1 MSNNLDIETL
11 IVKKISGNITESEL
25 LIVDKWIQASTKNE
39 SYYKHFL
46 FVWNQ
51 TKNTSNIGE
60 PNVEKEWDKLS
71 GKLTTKRIF
80 PYRALLK
87 YAAIAVVLIG
97 LPTFWF
103 LQAPEKVIQ
112 HQQTALKETK
122 KIIEHKI
129 EAPLVPQKKTIQ
141 KNPYLTVQTT
151 DNSTDFFIKDSSR
164 VYLDANSSIVY
175 KKSNA
180 DQSQIVY
187 LKGEGIFNITSSP
200 TAFIVQSKHVTLH
213 TSGGIVGIKEHD
225 NQVEIFVEEGE
236 ITAYQTGF
244 KSNSIH
250 IKANEGYYFDLDKKE
265 FVKTRMKTFK
275 AKLLKI
281 RNKIKNFFKRRK
293 K

>member
-71 GKLTTKRIF
+71 GKLITKRIF
-80 PYRALLK
+80 PYSQLLK
-87 YAAIAVVLIG
+87 YAAIAVLLIG
-97 LPTFWF
+97 LTTFWF
-103 LQAPEKVIQ
+103 MQTPEKVIQ
-112 HQQTALKETK
+112 HQQTAIKETK
-122 KIIEHKI
+122 KIIENKI
-129 EAPLVPQKKTIQ
+129 ETPLVPQKKTI
-141 KNPYLTVQTT
+141 KENSYLTVQTT
-151 DNSTDFFIKDSSR
+151 DNSTDFFIMDSSR
-164 VYLDANSSIVY
+164 VYLEANSSIVY
-175 KKSNA
+175 KKTNA
-180 DQSQIVY
+180 DQPQIAY
-187 LKGEGIFNITSSP
+187 LKGEGIFNIASSS
-200 TAFIVQSKHVTLH
+200 TAFIVKSKYVTLH
-213 TSGGIVGIKEHD
+213 TTGSIVGIKEHD

-236 ITAYQTGF
+236 LTAYQTGF

-250 IKANEGYYFDLDKKE
+250 IKANEGYYFDVDKKE
-265 FVKTRMKTFK
+265 FIKTRIKTFK
-275 AKLLKI
+275 SKLLKI